1 MIHIYRIVYNISFS
15 SVGVN
20 QLFKHLSEVTSG
32 HVINLMSKDLEPV
45 LRACINTPF
54 LVLAIIEVVAVSF
67 LSWVLVGWQAVTS
80 AVYVVFVLVLQSAL
94 AQKTFEF
101 RSATAQR
108 TDQRLGLM
116 ADVISGIRVLKMNVW
131 EIIFSEKI
139 QDIRR

>member
-1 MIHIYRIVYNISFS
+1 
-15 SVGVN
+15 
-20 QLFKHLSEVTSG
+20 
-32 HVINLMSKDLEPV
+32 MSKDLEPV
-45 LRACINTPF
+45 LRACFNTPF

-80 AVYVVFVLVLQSAL
+80 AVYVVFVLILQSAL
-94 AQKTFEF
+94 AKKIFEF

-131 EIIFSEKI
+131 EVVFSEKI

>member
-1 MIHIYRIVYNISFS
+1 
-15 SVGVN
+15 
-20 QLFKHLSEVTSG
+20 
-32 HVINLMSKDLEPV
+32 MSKDLERV

-54 LVLAIIEVVAVSF
+54 LVLAIIEVIAVSF
-67 LSWVLVGWQAVTS
+67 LAWVLVGWQAVTS
-80 AVYVVFVLVLQSAL
+80 VVYVVFVLVLQSAL
-94 AQKTFEF
+94 AKKIFEF
-101 RSATAQR
+101 RSTTAQR

>member
-1 MIHIYRIVYNISFS
+1 MLTTS
-15 SVGVN
+15 SN
-20 QLFKHLSEVTSG
+20 HLSEVTSG

-45 LRACINTPF
+45 LRACFNTPF

-80 AVYVVFVLVLQSAL
+80 AVYVVFVLILQSAL
-94 AQKTFEF
+94 AKKIFEF

-131 EIIFSEKI
+131 EVVFSEKI